1 MVLLEHFFLLEYGM
15 SVSMSFRFFFL
26 MTFCC
31 CWQNKNIRP
40 TSTYRNNNSGNVCV
54 CVCLW
59 NSNSIQ
65 STVMLII
72 PDYFPMMMMMINSFA
87 TWLSYDRVCDRW
99 LVGWWQYKISDFN
112 GWFLISSNYIH
123 ILVVYIY
130 WPIILCK
137 RPEEKPPFSFSLN
150 VEQQWMEIGKLIHW
164 SSEMYRTHTHNL
176 LLLLSTVK
184 PIQVYGKLAQFFV
197 TTTIALNT
205 TTTTNSW
212 W

>member
-1 MVLLEHFFLLEYGM
+1 MECQFRWAFVFFSWWLFVVVVVVGKTK
-15 SVSMSFRFFFL
+15 
-26 MTFCC
+26 TFDQHQHKETVTTNTWNVCMC
-31 CWQNKNIRP
+31 CWVCGIQIWFNQLLCWSSPITFQWWWWWSIHLP
-40 TSTYRNNNSGNVCV
+40 LDYYTIVCV
-54 CVCLW
+54 
-59 NSNSIQ
+59 I
-65 STVMLII
+65 
-72 PDYFPMMMMMINSFA
+72 DG
-87 TWLSYDRVCDRW
+87 WLVVW
-99 LVGWWQYKISDFN
+99 LVGGNIRY
-112 GWFLISSNYIH
+112 LISMVGFWFPQIISIYW
-123 ILVVYIY
+123 LYIY